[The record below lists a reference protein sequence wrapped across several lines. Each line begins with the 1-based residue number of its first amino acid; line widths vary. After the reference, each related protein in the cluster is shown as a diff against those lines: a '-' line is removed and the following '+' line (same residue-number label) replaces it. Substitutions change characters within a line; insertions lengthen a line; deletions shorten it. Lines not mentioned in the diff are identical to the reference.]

1 MMGHAFRAAVVGAVV
16 LVSAA
21 TAALAQQNT
30 KAQPPV
36 PAPILTQINQAAAT
50 QSPEAYAQTVADI
63 VAANPNLAAV
73 IASTATQVRPA
84 AAVAIAQ
91 TLASVV
97 PTSQAQSVVAAIVN
111 ALPPADRGTVGSMV
125 VASYINAA
133 PPTVQDSLSVALA
146 PVLAQ
151 AMQPAAGPPN
161 QQNAQN
167 PQNDTKPVALP
178 LPVIPAPINP
188 SPV

>member
-30 KAQPPV
+30 EEPPV
-36 PAPILTQINQAAAT
+36 PAPILTQINHAAAT